1 MRARAWG
8 QAHTRLRGGKKT
20 GASCRRRTD
29 NRLEWGSFS
38 SHFANVL
45 VCSEFTLWGKNGDYE
60 VREVRYFVVCLYMAR
75 FPLLSP

>member
-8 QAHTRLRGGKKT
+8 QAQAPSWRKKKLGLPAGVRQT
-20 GASCRRRTD
+20 IGWRE
-29 NRLEWGSFS
+29 LLL
-38 SHFANVL
+38 FAIVL
-45 VCSEFTLWGKNGDYE
+45 VSSEFTLWGKNGGYE